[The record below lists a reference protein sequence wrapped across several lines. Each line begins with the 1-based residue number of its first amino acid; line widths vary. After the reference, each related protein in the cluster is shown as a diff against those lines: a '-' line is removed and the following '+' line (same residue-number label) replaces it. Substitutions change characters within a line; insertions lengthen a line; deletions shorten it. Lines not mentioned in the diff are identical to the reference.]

1 MNENE
6 KLEAILREIVDELAT
21 RYDSHLCGSMAK
33 WAAEVV
39 VSTFDRYG
47 VKVPR

>member
-33 WAAEVV
+33 WAAEEAERSRE
-39 VSTFDRYG
+39 VSGDE
-47 VKVPR
+47 